1 MANPLSIWAV
11 SDDKAG
17 NAGPVL
23 GLAEALAR
31 LTPARIETRTV
42 RWKGRMG
49 RLPWFLNPFPL
60 SGLEEGANIRPPWP
74 DLWIAAGRATLPL
87 SLRVRRWSGGRTL
100 VVQIQNPRAPRAA
113 FDLIVAPRHDGIAG
127 PNILSITGSPHRVTP
142 ERLADAGAR
151 FAALTD
157 PLPRPRAALLVGGR
171 SKSHDLSDARARS
184 LAADLRQAVL
194 ESGGALMTTFS
205 RRTPASAR
213 RILTEALAD
222 LPGFIWDGQ
231 GENPYFGMLAAADVV
246 LVTED
251 SANMTTEAAATG
263 RPVLILPMDGGS
275 AKFGRLKADL
285 IARGVARAF
294 EGRLDL
300 FTAAPLDET
309 RRAAEA
315 ILERVKARMA

>member
-1 MANPLSIWAV
+1 LANPLSFWAV

-17 NAGPVL
+17 NAGPAL

-31 LTPARIETRTV
+31 LTPATVSVRTV

-60 SGLEEGANIRPPWP
+60 TALAGGTGIGPPWP
-74 DLWIAAGRATLPL
+74 DVWIAAGRATLPL
-87 SLRVRRWSGGRTL
+87 SLGLRRWSGGRTL

-113 FDLIVAPRHDGIAG
+113 FDLIVAPRHDGITG

-142 ERLADAGAR
+142 ERLAEAGAR
-151 FAALTD
+151 FVTLTD

-171 SKSHDLSDARARS
+171 SKAHDLSDARART
-184 LAADLRQAVL
+184 LATDLRRAVL

-205 RRTPASAR
+205 RRTPDSAR

-285 IARGVARAF
+285 VERGVARAF

-300 FTAAPLDET
+300 FAATPLEET
-309 RRAAEA
+309 RRAARA
-315 ILERVKARMA
+315 VLDLVKERVA

>member
-1 MANPLSIWAV
+1 MANPLAIWAV
-11 SDDKAG
+11 SDEKAG
-17 NAGPVL
+17 NAGPAL
-23 GLAEALAR
+23 GLAEAVAR
-31 LTPARIETRTV
+31 LTPAQVSLRTV
-42 RWKGRMG
+42 RWKGRIG

-60 SGLEEGANIRPPWP
+60 SALAEGAGVDPPWP
-74 DLWIAAGRATLPL
+74 DVWIAAGRATLPL
-87 SLRVRRWSGGRTL
+87 SLRLRRWSGGRTL

-127 PNILSITGSPHRVTP
+127 PNVLSITGSPHRVTP
-142 ERLADAGAR
+142 ERLAEAGAR

-171 SKSHDLSDARARS
+171 SKAHDLSEARART
-184 LAADLRQAVL
+184 LAADLRRAVL
-194 ESGGALMTTFS
+194 DSGGSLMTTFS
-205 RRTPASAR
+205 RRTPDPAR
-213 RILTEALAD
+213 RHLTEALAD

-231 GENPYFGMLAAADVV
+231 GENPYFAMLAAADVV

-251 SANMTTEAAATG
+251 SANMAAEAAATG

-285 IARGVARAF
+285 IARGAARPF

-300 FTAAPLDET
+300 FDAVPLDET
-309 RRAAEA
+309 GRAARA
-315 ILERVKARMA
+315 VLDLLKGRAA

>member
-1 MANPLSIWAV
+1 M
-11 SDDKAG
+11 
-17 NAGPVL
+17 
-23 GLAEALAR
+23 
-31 LTPARIETRTV
+31 
-42 RWKGRMG
+42 
-49 RLPWFLNPFPL
+49 
-60 SGLEEGANIRPPWP
+60 
-74 DLWIAAGRATLPL
+74 
-87 SLRVRRWSGGRTL
+87 
-100 VVQIQNPRAPRAA
+100 VQIQNPRAPRTA
-113 FDLIVAPRHDGIAG
+113 FDLIVAPRHDGITG

-142 ERLADAGAR
+142 ERLVEAGAR
-151 FAALTD
+151 FATLTD

-171 SKSHDLSDARARS
+171 SKAHDLSDARART
-184 LAADLRQAVL
+184 LAIDLRRAVL

-205 RRTPASAR
+205 RRTPDSAR

-222 LPGFIWDGQ
+222 LPGFIWDGE
-231 GENPYFGMLAAADVV
+231 GENPYFAMLAAADVV

-285 IARGVARAF
+285 VERGVARAF

-300 FTAAPLDET
+300 FAAAPLEET

-315 ILERVKARMA
+315 VLDLVKERMA

>member
-1 MANPLSIWAV
+1 MPNPLSIWAV

-17 NAGPVL
+17 NAGPAL
-23 GLAEALAR
+23 GLAEALSR
-31 LTPARIETRTV
+31 LTPAQVSVRTV
-42 RWKGRMG
+42 RWKGHIG
-49 RLPWFLNPFPL
+49 RLPWFLNPSPL
-60 SGLEEGANIRPPWP
+60 SVLADGTGISPPWP
-74 DLWIAAGRATLPL
+74 DVWIAAGRATLPL
-87 SLRVRRWSGGRTL
+87 SLHLRRWSGGRTL
-100 VVQIQNPRAPRAA
+100 VVQIQNPHAPRAA
-113 FDLIVAPRHDGIAG
+113 FDLIVAPRHDRIAG
-127 PNILSITGSPHRVTP
+127 PNVLSITGSPHRVTS
-142 ERLADAGAR
+142 ERLADARAR

-157 PLPRPRAALLVGGR
+157 PLPRPRVALLVGGR
-171 SKSHDLSDARARS
+171 SKVHDLSDARART
-184 LAADLRQAVL
+184 LAAGLRQAVR

-205 RRTPASAR
+205 RRTPDSAR

-231 GENPYFGMLAAADVV
+231 GDNPYFGMLAAADLV

-275 AKFGRLKADL
+275 AKFERLKTEL
-285 IARGVARAF
+285 IDRGVARAF

-300 FTAAPLDET
+300 FAATPLDET

-315 ILERVKARMA
+315 ILDLLKGRTA